1 MGYACCMS
9 QFFWSV
15 SSIHILIPNYK
26 FLNVSTSCVHQE
38 HQSSRMG
45 LMAATVFSASSS
57 LGNSSR
63 ASAELEHRFTLI
75 ALAEKLRQLSQRC
88 RRAFCSVIGKTVVF
102 HPFVIEQLIVRNHK
116 WWFTEYYTSQISQ
129 YKLTIDHNH
138 PKSPISRRKLDRSR
152 PCGNK
157 AAVVVLRQEVSQ
169 QLGSWSQTLSP
180 LRLNLSL
187 RILYMPRCESILILN
202 DFKIFP

>member
-1 MGYACCMS
+1 
-9 QFFWSV
+9 
-15 SSIHILIPNYK
+15 
-26 FLNVSTSCVHQE
+26 
-38 HQSSRMG
+38 
-45 LMAATVFSASSS
+45 MAATVFSASSS

-63 ASAELEHRFTLI
+63 ASAGLEHRFTLI
-75 ALAEKLRQLSQRC
+75 VLAEKLRQLPQRC

-102 HPFVIEQLIVRNHK
+102 HAFFIEQLIIIKHK
-116 WWFTEYYTSQISQ
+116 WFTEYYTSQISQ

-138 PKSPISRRKLDRSR
+138 PKSPCSRRKLDRSR

-180 LRLNLSL
+180 LRLHLSL
-187 RILYMPRCESILILN
+187 RILYMSRSESILILN
-202 DFKIFP
+202 DVKIFP